1 MPEPE
6 KKRYKVLHIIT
17 RLIVGGAQENTIYTA
32 ELLDPRKYD
41 VDVLC
46 GPQVGPEG
54 SLQQDA
60 IQRGANVRL
69 LNRLVREINPIKDLT
84 VLFQL
89 IHLIRRKRYDI
100 VHTHSS
106 KAGIVG
112 RWAAWLAGC
121 PIIVHTVHGWG
132 FHDYQKSW
140 LRLIYI
146 VLERITLFI
155 TDKLI
160 AVSEK
165 DIIKGIEAG
174 IGHSDRYT
182 LIRSG
187 INLDDFQ
194 NPFRS
199 REEVRQEFKIDKNA
213 AVIGTV
219 TRLSPQKAP
228 KTFVRIAEVVLK
240 MRPDAYFVVVGDGP
254 LFPDIKRYA
263 VSAGIEKRLILTGIR
278 RDVPDL
284 LGAFD
289 IFLLSSLWE
298 GLPRV
303 IPQAMSA
310 GIPVIASEVDGN
322 AEIITNMVNG
332 ILVKPNDIEGA
343 ADAILSL
350 LDNPDTAKRLAARAM
365 KSVDEY
371 CVNKMVKTIDRLYMD
386 CLQRLQYL

>member
-1 MPEPE
+1 MPEAE

-32 ELLDPRKYD
+32 ELLDPIKYD
-41 VDVLC
+41 VDVIC

-54 SLQQDA
+54 SLIQDA
-60 IQRGANVRL
+60 IQRGANVRI
-69 LNRLVREINPIKDLT
+69 LNRLVREINPIKDLA

-121 PIIVHTVHGWG
+121 PIVIHTVHGWG

-146 VLERITLFI
+146 VLERLTMFI

-160 AVSEK
+160 AVSKK
-165 DIIKGIEAG
+165 DITKGIEAG
-174 IGHSDRYT
+174 IGHSERYT

-187 INLDDFQ
+187 INLDDFK

-199 REEVRQEFKIDKNA
+199 REEVRREFKIDKNA

-240 MRPDAYFVVVGDGP
+240 MVPDAYFIVVGDGP
-254 LFPDIKRYA
+254 LFQDIKRYA
-263 VSAGIEKRLILTGIR
+263 VSTGIEKQLILTGIR

-322 AEIITNMVNG
+322 AEIITHMVNG

-343 ADAILSL
+343 AGAILSL

-365 KSVDEY
+365 KSIDEY
-371 CVNKMVKTIDRLYMD
+371 CVKKMVKKIDRLYLD
-386 CLQRLQYL
+386 CLKRLQC